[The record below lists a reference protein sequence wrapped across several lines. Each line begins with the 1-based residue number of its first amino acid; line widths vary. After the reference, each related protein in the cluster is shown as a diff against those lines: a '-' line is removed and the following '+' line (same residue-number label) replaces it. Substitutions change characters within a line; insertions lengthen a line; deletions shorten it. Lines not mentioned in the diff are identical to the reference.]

1 MKQYGLILG
10 FSMLFSAA
18 LSTTLTYYLFRHWW
32 IKEVEAYTEPA
43 ESNSY
48 RPVLTDTRS
57 NVWAAPED
65 FVAISERVTSSVVN
79 VQVFDGVSP
88 LGGGSGVVLTS
99 DGYIVTNYHV
109 IEGATR
115 IQVTLNDKRELAA
128 KVIGSDPSTDLALL
142 KVRSTGLRPVSFGDS
157 DDVQIGEWALAI
169 GNPFNLTST
178 VTAGIVSAKAR
189 NINILSGTYAIES
202 FIQTDAA
209 VNPGN
214 SGGALVNDRGELI
227 GINSAIMSEGGSYEG
242 YSFAIPANLVSKV
255 VSDLRD
261 YGKVQRALLGV
272 NIAEV
277 NEFVA
282 RDLNL
287 PNISGVL
294 VRSVTPGSSAEEAGI
309 LPGDVILKVNGIR
322 TNSVPE
328 LQEQVARFRPGDA
341 ITLEYVRAGK
351 QYIKENILLKG
362 LAGN

>member
-1 MKQYGLILG
+1 MKRFGLILAL
-10 FSMLFSAA
+10 SVLFSAA
-18 LSTTLTYYLFRHWW
+18 VSTALSYYLFRQWW
-32 IKEVEAYTEPA
+32 IKEVEAYAEPA
-43 ESNSY
+43 ESHSY
-48 RPVLTDTRS
+48 KPVLTESGTL
-57 NVWAAPED
+57 WGAPED
-65 FVAISERVTSSVVN
+65 FVAISERVTPSVVN
-79 VQVFDGVSP
+79 IQVFDGASSP
-88 LGGGSGVVLTS
+88 GGGSGVILTS

-115 IQVTLNDKRELAA
+115 IQVTLHDKRELAA
-128 KVIGSDPSTDLALL
+128 KIIGSDPTTDLALL
-142 KVRSTGLRPVSFGDS
+142 KVRATGLHAMAFGDS
-157 DDVQIGEWALAI
+157 DDVHIGEWALAI

-189 NINILSGTYAIES
+189 NINILSGTYAIAS
-202 FIQTDAA
+202 FIQTDSA

-227 GINSAIMSEGGSYEG
+227 GINSAIMSEGGTYEG

-272 NIAEV
+272 NITEV

-282 RDLNL
+282 RDLKL
-287 PNISGVL
+287 PSIAGVL
-294 VRSVTPGSSAEEAGI
+294 IRSVTPGSSAEEAGL
-309 LPGDVILKVNGIR
+309 LPGDVILKINNVH

-341 ITLEYVRAGK
+341 ISLEYMREGRHFT
-351 QYIKENILLKG
+351 KENIQLKG
-362 LAGN
+362 LGGD